1 MRIHADPDPDP
12 KPCSYR
18 KQIAALEEELQDLKS
33 VELSNM
39 SDDTERK
46 IKTLVR
52 EWERRIAIVE
62 AQREQATSILI
73 KGLMLRDEKSR

>member
-1 MRIHADPDPDP
+1 MRD
-12 KPCSYR
+12 SLYR
-18 KQIAALEEELQDLKS
+18 KQIAALEEELQDLKN

-39 SDDTERK
+39 SDETERK

-62 AQREQATSILI
+62 AQREQVTRLLI
-73 KGLMLRDEKSR
+73 KGLSHLCAARVKD

>member
-1 MRIHADPDPDP
+1 
-12 KPCSYR
+12 
-18 KQIAALEEELQDLKS
+18 
-33 VELSNM
+33 M

-52 EWERRIAIVE
+52 EWERRIAVVE

-73 KGLMLRDEKSR
+73 KGLFRDEKSRYIAYLFDLHTSKARYELNR